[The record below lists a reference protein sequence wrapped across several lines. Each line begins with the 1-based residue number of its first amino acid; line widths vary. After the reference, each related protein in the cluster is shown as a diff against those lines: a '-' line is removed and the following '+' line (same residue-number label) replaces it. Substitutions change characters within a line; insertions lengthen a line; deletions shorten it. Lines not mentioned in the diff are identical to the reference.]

1 MTCSNLNLY
10 YIILYYI
17 ILYYIILYYI
27 ILYYII
33 IVLKMLYYKEG
44 DPYKWMIRYDLLKS

>member
-1 MTCSNLNLY
+1 MTCSNLN
-10 YIILYYI
+10 LYYI